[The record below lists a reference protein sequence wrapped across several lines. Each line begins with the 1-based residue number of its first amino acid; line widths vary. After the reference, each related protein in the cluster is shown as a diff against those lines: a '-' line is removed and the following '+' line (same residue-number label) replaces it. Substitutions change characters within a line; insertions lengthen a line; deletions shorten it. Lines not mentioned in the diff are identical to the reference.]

1 MAIEHND
8 TSTRHNVARYFVE
21 HRQISWVLFVA
32 VLAWGIWAYQ
42 AMPKRKDPDIPV
54 RQVAV
59 VTPWAGQSAERVE
72 QLVTRKIEEKI
83 AQNIR
88 VSELK
93 SKSRP
98 GLSVIYA
105 EVDERVADT
114 GKEFDDIKIKLD
126 SLSDLPDGA
135 GPIQYIKEFGETS
148 ALMLTVASPL
158 ADGAQL
164 DLLAGEIEK
173 KIAPESVNIVV
184 CGSRSLHHSFLT
196 EAAELL
202 STQMDQHGLG
212 NGLELVDGNGLVLI
226 RGAPLTN
233 RLAATVEK
241 IWNEL
246 PQRADIH
253 PDVWDPI
260 VVMPGRPVRDS
271 LEVGAG
277 AKYSYRELDD
287 FTERIERAIRT
298 APEASRVTRVGVLE
312 EQVELLYSQN
322 RIAGYGLLPN
332 SIPTV
337 LHQRNTTIPAGTLNA
352 GGRNIELEQTN
363 EYRTLGDIDTTSIG
377 QAGNGTL
384 VYLRDLGIARRGYQ
398 HPARFL
404 SFYTVKDAGGAWH
417 RRRAIT
423 VSVEMRK
430 NDQIDRFGTAVGER
444 VDQARRS
451 LPADLVVGVTSDQKR
466 QVREKIELFNR
477 SLWEAVLLVVV
488 VSLIGFWEWRSALL
502 MAISIPVTLAMTF
515 GFMQLLGLDIQQM
528 SIASLIIALG
538 LLVDDPVVA
547 GDAIKRE
554 LAHGT
559 SRDVAAWLGPTKLSR
574 AILYATITNIAAY
587 LPFLLLTG
595 DVGRYIYSLPVTIAC
610 SLVASRLVSMTF
622 IPLLAYYLLRAK
634 TEPVA
639 HELRNKGFG
648 KWYSRAAGFAIDHR
662 WKVLAGFSLLL
673 VLGGYFG
680 SSLHHQFFPRE
691 NFYLAYVDVRLAE
704 DSPLDA
710 TEQASHDAE
719 KVVEEVVA
727 KHSTGGESKLA
738 SITSFIGAGG
748 PRFWFSVPPESPSP
762 NYAQLLLQFTHS
774 EDTNALVGPLQDA
787 LRARVPGARIDV
799 RTVETGPP
807 TLIPISIRLLG
818 EDATT
823 LHVEAEKVK
832 AILKSSPLA
841 INIRD
846 DWGNDAIRA
855 HLEVDQDRASLAG
868 LSSQDIAISSYSAV
882 SGLPVGVMREGRK
895 NIQIVQLMNYGQRD
909 TATALTHLY
918 VYSSQAPQNVTL
930 GQIARLTYTPEAV
943 EIHRMNQ
950 YRAITVSS
958 LAKPGHVASEV
969 TDPLMPQLRDFESH
983 LPPGYR
989 MEIVG
994 ELKEQLKGQRQSLN
1008 VVMASVIAIYLA
1020 LVFQFKNAIK
1030 PFIVFAGIPFGAVG
1044 ALSGVWLMHMPLG
1057 FMVILGIT
1065 SLIGVIVSHV
1075 IVLFDFI
1082 EERHAEGEGFRDA
1095 LIDAGILRIRPVLIT
1110 VGATVL
1116 ALFPLALHGGP
1127 LWEALCYA
1135 QIGGLTLATMV
1146 TLVIV
1151 PVFYSIFVFDL
1162 KIVRWEDRAKVA
1174 TANLLL
1180 DTRSRGQAAS
1190 THKS

>member
-1 MAIEHND
+1 MPNEHND
-8 TSTRHNVARYFVE
+8 ASARQNVARYFVE

-32 VLAWGIWAYQ
+32 VLAWGVWAYQ
-42 AMPKRKDPDIPV
+42 SMPKRKDPDIPV

-59 VTPWAGQSAERVE
+59 VTPWPGQSAERVE

-105 EVDERVADT
+105 EVDERVPDT
-114 GKEFDDIKIKLD
+114 AKEFDDIKIKLD

-148 ALMLTVASPL
+148 ALMLTVASPA

-164 DLLAGEIEK
+164 DLLAGEIGK
-173 KIAPESVNIVV
+173 KIAPESVKIVV
-184 CGSRSLHHSFLT
+184 CGSGPLHHSFLA

-202 STQMDQHGLG
+202 STQMSQHGLG
-212 NGLELVDGNGLVLI
+212 NGLQLVDGNGFVLI
-226 RGAPLTN
+226 HGASPSD
-233 RLAATVEK
+233 RLAATLEK

-260 VVMPGRPVRDS
+260 VVMPGHLVREA
-271 LEVGAG
+271 LQLGAG

-322 RIAGYGLLPN
+322 RIAGYGLVPGA
-332 SIPTV
+332 IPTV
-337 LHQRNTTIPAGTLNA
+337 LRQRNTTTPAGTLNA

-363 EYRTLGDIDTTSIG
+363 EYRTLSDIDTTSIG
-377 QAGNGTL
+377 QADNGTL

-398 HPARFL
+398 HPASFL

-444 VDQARRS
+444 VDQVRRS

-488 VSLIGFWEWRSALL
+488 VSLVGFWEWRSALL

-554 LAHGT
+554 LAHGKG
-559 SRDVAAWLGPTKLSR
+559 RDVAAWLGPTKLSR

-610 SLVASRLVSMTF
+610 SLVASRVVSMTF

-648 KWYSRAAGFAIDHR
+648 KWYSTAAGFAIDHR

-719 KVVEEVVA
+719 KVVEDVMA
-727 KHSTGGESKLA
+727 NHSAGGESKLA

-748 PRFWFSVPPESPSP
+748 PRFWFSVAPESPSL

-787 LRARVPGARIDV
+787 LSARVPGARIDV

-807 TLIPISIRLLG
+807 TLIPISIRVLG
-818 EDATT
+818 ENATT
-823 LHVEAEKVK
+823 LHLEAERLKS
-832 AILKSSPLA
+832 ILKSSPLA

-868 LSSQDIAISSYSAV
+868 LSSQDIAISSYSGV

-895 NIQIVQLMNYGQRD
+895 NIPIVQLMNYGQRD
-909 TATALTHLY
+909 TATALNHLY

-943 EIHRMNQ
+943 EIHRVNQ

-958 LAKPGHVASEV
+958 LAKPEHVASEV

-1008 VVMASVIAIYLA
+1008 VVIASVIAIYLA

-1030 PFIVFAGIPFGAVG
+1030 PFIVFGGIPFGAVG

-1082 EERHAEGEGFRDA
+1082 EERHEEGEQFRDA

-1146 TLVIV
+1146 TLIIV

-1162 KIVRWEDRAKVA
+1162 KIVRWEDRAKQIP
-1174 TANLLL
+1174 TG
-1180 DTRSRGQAAS
+1180 SRLFGAV
-1190 THKS
+1190 